1 MGVAISHP
9 DKALWPEA
17 DGGGPVTKLELAQ
30 YYEAVGSWM
39 MPHLKG
45 RPCSILRCPDGIAG
59 QQFFQRH
66 AMPGMSKLLNGVKV
80 AGEPKPYLQVD
91 QVEGLAALAQVGAL
105 ELHPWNCWPDEPEL
119 PGRLVFD
126 LDPAPDVKFAAVVDG
141 ARELRERLDKL
152 GLVGFCKTT
161 GGKGLHVTVPLAR
174 PRKGDLDWPQ
184 AKAFAREVCRQMS
197 ADSPDRYLLN
207 MAKDKRGGRIFL
219 EYLRNDRTS
228 TAVGPLSPR
237 AREGATVSMPLTW
250 PQVKPGLDPKAY
262 NVRTVPRLLARS
274 KAWQDYDAGA
284 RPLAPI
290 AKRLLAKA
298 AA

>member
-1 MGVAISHP
+1 
-9 DKALWPEA
+9 
-17 DGGGPVTKLELAQ
+17 
-30 YYEAVGSWM
+30 
-39 MPHLKG
+39 
-45 RPCSILRCPDGIAG
+45 
-59 QQFFQRH
+59 
-66 AMPGMSKLLNGVKV
+66 
-80 AGEPKPYLQVD
+80 
-91 QVEGLAALAQVGAL
+91 
-105 ELHPWNCWPDEPEL
+105 
-119 PGRLVFD
+119 
-126 LDPAPDVKFAAVVDG
+126 VVDG

-174 PRKGDLDWPQ
+174 PRKGELDWPQ
-184 AKAFAREVCRQMS
+184 AKAFAREVCRQMA

-219 EYLRNDRTS
+219 DYLRNDRTS

-250 PQVKPGLDPKAY
+250 PQVKAGLDPKTY
-262 NVRTVPRLLARS
+262 NLRTVPRLLARS
-274 KAWQDYDAGA
+274 KAWQDYDGGA

-290 AKRLLAKA
+290 AKRLLGKA